1 LLAKQGGL
9 GRLLNG
15 DYEQA
20 VQAELMRVIQTG
32 VRVGLFSNIERTL
45 EDKWDLDKFKIYS
58 GFSSTWKLE
67 MGKYLTDELFIKYN
81 QAFNSEDER
90 SIGFEYKIID
100 GLKDIIL
107 DGSMSNDD
115 EYRLEL
121 EANFPF
127 N

>member
-1 LLAKQGGL
+1 
-9 GRLLNG
+9 
-15 DYEQA
+15 
-20 VQAELMRVIQTG
+20 MRVIQTG